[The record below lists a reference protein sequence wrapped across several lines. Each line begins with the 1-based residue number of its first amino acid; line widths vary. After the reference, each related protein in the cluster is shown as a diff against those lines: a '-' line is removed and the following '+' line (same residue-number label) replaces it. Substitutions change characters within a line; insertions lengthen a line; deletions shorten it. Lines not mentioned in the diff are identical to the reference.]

1 MIKDDP
7 YSIVSVN
14 LEPFGK
20 DSMTQQGFKRATE
33 IRAKE
38 EKEFLTFEN
47 LVQEF
52 PRKWK
57 SVTHSFRIYKMGYF
71 LFPRTQKLCR
81 GEQVKINQGTRTL
94 ILKGEVLVQ
103 LTSWSLL
110 VRNRPFQEKL
120 GIFFIFQNN

>member
-14 LEPFGK
+14 LEPFSK
-20 DSMTQQGFKRATE
+20 DLMTQQGFKRATE

-81 GEQVKINQGTRTL
+81 GEQVKINQGTFTL

-110 VRNRPFQEKL
+110 VRNQLHQEKQ
-120 GIFFIFQNN
+120 GIFFIFKTT